1 MGRWHV
7 KNKDLKN
14 EMRVFGVPIPTM
26 MEIPLEDNY
35 IIKLGQARLLFT
47 ENAKAVEQFIAVQK
61 QKKATRNDS
70 SGAVTPDSN
79 ITIKKKKSAK
89 TAAIAVAVI
98 LVIMVSFCLRN
109 HVAGN
114 KKLAEE
120 DYAAAISA

>member
-1 MGRWHV
+1 
-7 KNKDLKN
+7 
-14 EMRVFGVPIPTM
+14 MRVFGVPIPTM

-70 SGAVTPDSN
+70 SGVVTPDSN

-98 LVIMVSFCLRN
+98 LVIMVSFCLSN

>member
-1 MGRWHV
+1 MGRWHI

-79 ITIKKKKSAK
+79 ITIKKKKVPKLRPLPS
-89 TAAIAVAVI
+89 
-98 LVIMVSFCLRN
+98 LSF
-109 HVAGN
+109 
-114 KKLAEE
+114 
-120 DYAAAISA
+120 S